1 LELKQEGKIEMR
13 GDADAFIVERDR
25 IERELAELKVKQA
38 SLEKERAQ
46 VARNAETAAGNTEA
60 LALLKIETEQMA
72 EAKRQNDRLID
83 LTTKR
88 LMDVEKNIAMLK
100 QSDII

>member
-1 LELKQEGKIEMR
+1 MR